1 MSHDRTID
9 ELMSDLL
16 ITASPDDEIAAIRS
30 RMHDTGVHCVPVLD
44 GDGHPLGVISSW
56 DLVEESSAGA
66 RASTVMTKDVI
77 SVTADIT
84 VATAASEMIVNFVHH
99 LVVVDEHM
107 HVIGVLS
114 SFDLLGEVADPGSD

>member
-77 SVTADIT
+77 SVTADTT
-84 VATAASEMIVNFVHH
+84 VATAASPPPRRRRRTHARHRGPE
-99 LVVVDEHM
+99 LVRSA
-107 HVIGVLS
+107 GR
-114 SFDLLGEVADPGSD
+114 GR